1 VILEDSRKGSIN
13 TDGVE
18 KDNLPPFSI
27 RKSEGGSEKSL
38 NKGVFSHKEKDGS
51 KADNLSKNHS
61 SSSKVG
67 VTKTMT

>member
-1 VILEDSRKGSIN
+1 MILEDSRKGSVN

-18 KDNLPPFSI
+18 KDNVPPFNI

-38 NKGVFSHKEKDGS
+38 HKGGLSHKEKDGS

-61 SSSKVG
+61 SSKVG
-67 VTKTMT
+67 